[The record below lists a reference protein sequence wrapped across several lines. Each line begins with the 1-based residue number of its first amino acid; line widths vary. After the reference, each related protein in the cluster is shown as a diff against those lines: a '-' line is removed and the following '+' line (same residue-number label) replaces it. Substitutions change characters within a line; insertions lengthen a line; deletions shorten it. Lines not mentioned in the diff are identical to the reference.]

1 MPERPLLL
9 FPTPEITSKSNLGG
23 GGGRP
28 HLPTHYRQ
36 GERLAPKFTQLQESV
51 RLRNIEIQQALT
63 GIDPE
68 QVLVLETIG
77 SVEDFANAV
86 KRIDGFE
93 WMGEF
98 EIDEIGP
105 DQDFFDEKHP
115 EKGLS
120 GRLYMLM
127 TNQGALDEMLSMWR
141 RYTVQDDP
149 KQKFDGGLTKF
160 RDVFLR
166 LKDIR
171 RWDVKD
177 RLLETGVIDAWKE
190 DLAVDGDRLIR
201 FEVELWFRN
210 SESKR
215 EQSSSIITSL
225 IQQLGGHVLAES
237 RHDGIAY
244 HGMLA
249 ELSANAIQTIVEN
262 SNTELVKCDSVM
274 FFRPV
279 GQMLAGEG
287 LLEDEAVYSDLEE
300 HSLPDGVPVIA
311 ILDGLPLANH
321 RLLNGRLIVDDPDNV
336 ENSYSANERVHGT
349 SMASLI
355 VHGDLNDGGR
365 PLGRPVYVRPIM
377 RPIPNDFRAPR
388 REQVPDD
395 VLFVDLIHRSVR
407 RLFEGDNLEGPIA
420 PSVRIINLSIGDAY
434 RPFLQS
440 MSPVARLVDWLSS
453 QYGVLFVVSA
463 GNQSGAIQLRISRTE
478 FEFSD
483 SPEKESIVVGS
494 LYSDVRNRKI
504 LSPAESIN
512 GLTVGSIQ
520 YDSTQ
525 QVAVARRFNPFLQPL
540 PSPVSAFGRGYRR
553 AIKPDIV
560 FPGGRVLYQED
571 FRSSRQDNYVIVPVE
586 PSIRS
591 MPPGNKTAI
600 PARQSGSL
608 DGIAYSCGTSNAA
621 ALISRA
627 AGICYDSLQQIFADQ
642 ASDVDTRAYEVPL
655 LKAML
660 VHGCSWDEIGDNLRS
675 RIENSDFG
683 REIRVRA
690 ESLYSRQADISKE
703 IGRQYKSLL
712 ARWIGYGLPKVDR
725 VLDCTDQRA
734 TLLGFGELSDDEAHV
749 FRLPLPPSFSARSER
764 RRLTVT
770 LAWFSP
776 ISPSTQ
782 KYRTASL
789 WFVVNNKG
797 LAPSRQ
803 NADWQAVM
811 RGTVQHEV
819 FEGQSAEPINDG
831 DVIEIK
837 VNCRE
842 DAGNIQRP
850 VAYGLVVSLEVAE
863 GVDIAVYNEI
873 RTRIMPAIQ
882 IQQTTDQGRG

>member
-9 FPTPEITSKSNLGG
+9 FPTPEVTSKSNLGG

-36 GERLAPKFTQLQESV
+36 GERLAPKFTQLQEAV
-51 RLRNIEIQQALT
+51 RARNIEIQQAVT

-68 QVLVLETIG
+68 QVLVMETIG

-115 EKGLS
+115 EKELS
-120 GRLYMLM
+120 GRLYMVM
-127 TNQGALDEMLSMWR
+127 TNQRALDEMLSMWR
-141 RYTVQDDP
+141 RYTDQEDP

-190 DLAVDGDRLIR
+190 DLEHDGGRLIR

-210 SESKR
+210 SEEKR
-215 EQSSSIITSL
+215 SQSSAIVASL

-237 RHDGIAY
+237 LHEGIAY
-244 HGMLA
+244 HGILA
-249 ELSANAIQTIVEN
+249 ELPANAIQAVVDN
-262 SNTELVKCDSVM
+262 PNTELVKCDSVM

-300 HSLPDGVPVIA
+300 HSLPDGEPVIA
-311 ILDGLPLANH
+311 VFDGLPLANH

-336 ENSYSANERVHGT
+336 ESTYNANERVHGT

-355 VHGDLNDGGR
+355 VHGDLNDRLR

-377 RPIPNDFRAPR
+377 QPIPNDFRTPR
-388 REQVPDD
+388 REHIPDD
-395 VLFVDLIHRSVR
+395 VLLVDLIHRSVK
-407 RLFEGDNLEGPIA
+407 RLFEGDGSEGPVA
-420 PSVRIINLSIGDAY
+420 PSVRVINLSIGDPY
-434 RPFLQS
+434 RQFLQS
-440 MSPVARLVDWLSS
+440 MSPVARLLDWLSLT
-453 QYGVLFVVSA
+453 YGVLFVVSA
-463 GNQSGAIQLRISRTE
+463 GNQSDAIQLGISRTE
-478 FEFSD
+478 FESSDPQEQETAVVKALFSD
-483 SPEKESIVVGS
+483 A
-494 LYSDVRNRKI
+494 RNRKL

-512 GLTVGSIQ
+512 GLTVGSVQ
-520 YDSTQ
+520 YDSSHFG
-525 QVAVARRFNPFLQPL
+525 AVNNRFNPFLQFL
-540 PSPVSAFGRGYRR
+540 PSPVSAFGSGYRR

-571 FRSSRQDNYVIVPVE
+571 LRSSRRDNYVIKPVE
-586 PSIRS
+586 PSIRNT
-591 MPPGNKTAI
+591 PPGNKAAI

-608 DGIAYSCGTSNAA
+608 EGIAYSCGTSNAA
-621 ALISRA
+621 ALMSRA
-627 AGICYDSLQQIFADQ
+627 AGICYDSLQQIFEEQ
-642 ASDVDTRAYEVPL
+642 AAEVDARIHEAPL

-660 VHGCSWDEIGDNLRS
+660 VHGCAWGDVGAQVGDLLRTPENNRQLSGLVS
-675 RIENSDFG
+675 R
-683 REIRVRA
+683 
-690 ESLYSRQADISKE
+690 
-703 IGRQYKSLL
+703 
-712 ARWIGYGLPKVDR
+712 WMGYGVPQVDR
-725 VLDCTDQRA
+725 VLDCTEQRA
-734 TLLGFGELSDDEAHV
+734 TLLGFGQLSDGEAHV
-749 FRLPLPPSFSARSER
+749 FRLPLPPSLGARPEW

-770 LAWFSP
+770 MAWLSP
-776 ISPSTQ
+776 ISAGTQ

-789 WFVVNNKG
+789 WFEVGGVVPAKDRKESCSG
-797 LAPSRQ
+797 TDGWR
-803 NADWQAVM
+803 AVR

-819 FEGQSAEPINDG
+819 FEGQRAEPFIDG

-842 DAGNIQRP
+842 DAGKIHNP
-850 VAYGLVVSLEVAE
+850 VAYGLAVSLEVAE
-863 GVDIAVYNEI
+863 GLDIAVYNEI
-873 RTRIMPAIQ
+873 RTRIAPAIQ
-882 IQQTTDQGRG
+882 IQQATDQGRG

>member
-9 FPTPEITSKSNLGG
+9 FPTPEVTSKSNLGG

-28 HLPTHYRQ
+28 HLPTHHRQ
-36 GERLAPKFTQLQESV
+36 GERLAPKFTQLQEAV
-51 RLRNIEIQQALT
+51 RSRNIEIQQAVT

-68 QVLVLETIG
+68 QVLVMETIG

-115 EKGLS
+115 EKELS

-127 TNQGALDEMLSMWR
+127 TNQRALDEMFSMWR
-141 RYTVQDDP
+141 RYTDQDDQ
-149 KQKFDGGLTKF
+149 KLKFDGGLTKF

-190 DLAVDGDRLIR
+190 DLEHDGGRLIR

-210 SESKR
+210 SEEKR
-215 EQSSSIITSL
+215 RQSSAIVASL

-237 RHDGIAY
+237 LHEGIAY
-244 HGMLA
+244 HGILA
-249 ELSANAIQTIVEN
+249 ELPANAIQAVIDN
-262 SNTELVKCDSVM
+262 PNTELVKCDSVM

-279 GQMLAGEG
+279 GQMLAGDG

-300 HSLPDGVPVIA
+300 HSLPDGEPVIA
-311 ILDGLPLANH
+311 VLDGLPLANH

-336 ENSYSANERVHGT
+336 ENSYNANERVHGT

-355 VHGDLNDGGR
+355 IHGDLNDGLR

-377 RPIPNDFRAPR
+377 QPIPNDFRAPR
-388 REQVPDD
+388 REHIPDD
-395 VLFVDLIHRSVR
+395 VLLVDLIHRSVK
-407 RLFEGDNLEGPIA
+407 RLFEGDGSEGPVA
-420 PSVRIINLSIGDAY
+420 PSVRVINLSIGDPC
-434 RPFLQS
+434 RQFLQS
-440 MSPVARLVDWLSS
+440 MSPVARLLDWLSLT
-453 QYGVLFVVSA
+453 YGVLFIVSA
-463 GNQSGAIQLRISRTE
+463 GNQSDAIQLGISRTE
-478 FEFSD
+478 FESSDPQEQETAVVKALFSD
-483 SPEKESIVVGS
+483 A
-494 LYSDVRNRKI
+494 RNRKL

-512 GLTVGSIQ
+512 GLTVGSVQ
-520 YDSTQ
+520 YDSSQ
-525 QVAVARRFNPFLQPL
+525 FGAVNNRFNPFLQFL
-540 PSPVSAFGRGYRR
+540 PSPVSAFGSGYRR

-571 FRSSRQDNYVIVPVE
+571 LRFSRRDNYVIKPVE
-586 PSIRS
+586 PSIRNT
-591 MPPGNKTAI
+591 PPGNKAAI

-608 DGIAYSCGTSNAA
+608 EGIAYSCGTSNAA
-621 ALISRA
+621 ALMSRA
-627 AGICYDSLQQIFADQ
+627 AGICYDSLQQIFAEQ
-642 ASDVDTRAYEVPL
+642 TTDVDARVCEAPL

-660 VHGCSWDEIGDNLRS
+660 VHGCAWGDIGTQIGDLLRTPENNRQISGLVS
-675 RIENSDFG
+675 R
-683 REIRVRA
+683 
-690 ESLYSRQADISKE
+690 
-703 IGRQYKSLL
+703 
-712 ARWIGYGLPKVDR
+712 WMGYGVPQVDR
-725 VLDCTDQRA
+725 VLDCTEQRA
-734 TLLGFGELSDDEAHV
+734 SLLGFGQLLDGEAHV
-749 FRLPLPPSFSARSER
+749 FRLPLPPSLGSRPEW

-770 LAWFSP
+770 MSWLSP
-776 ISPSTQ
+776 ISAGTQ

-789 WFVVNNKG
+789 WFEVGGVVPAKDRKESCSG
-797 LAPSRQ
+797 TDGWR
-803 NADWQAVM
+803 AVR

-819 FEGQSAEPINDG
+819 FEGQRAEPFIDG

-842 DAGNIQRP
+842 DAGKFHSP
-850 VAYGLVVSLEVAE
+850 VAYGLAVSLEVAE

-873 RTRIMPAIQ
+873 RTRIVPAIQ
-882 IQQTTDQGRG
+882 IQQATDQGRG

>member
-9 FPTPEITSKSNLGG
+9 FPTPEVTSKSNLGG

-36 GERLAPKFTQLQESV
+36 GERLAPKFTQLQEAV
-51 RLRNIEIQQALT
+51 RARNIEIQQAVT

-68 QVLVLETIG
+68 QVLVMETIG

-115 EKGLS
+115 EKELS
-120 GRLYMLM
+120 GRLYMVM
-127 TNQGALDEMLSMWR
+127 TNQRALDEMLSMWR
-141 RYTVQDDP
+141 RYTDQEDP

-190 DLAVDGDRLIR
+190 DLEHDGGRLIR

-210 SESKR
+210 SEEKR
-215 EQSSSIITSL
+215 SQSSAIVASL

-237 RHDGIAY
+237 LHEGIAY
-244 HGMLA
+244 HGILA
-249 ELSANAIQTIVEN
+249 ELPANAIQPVVDN
-262 SNTELVKCDSVM
+262 PNTELVKCDSVM

-300 HSLPDGVPVIA
+300 HSLPDGEPVIA
-311 ILDGLPLANH
+311 VFDGLPLANH

-336 ENSYSANERVHGT
+336 ESTYNANERVHGT

-355 VHGDLNDGGR
+355 VHGDLNDRLR

-377 RPIPNDFRAPR
+377 QPIPNDFRTPR
-388 REQVPDD
+388 REHIPDD
-395 VLFVDLIHRSVR
+395 VLLVDLIHRSVK
-407 RLFEGDNLEGPIA
+407 RLFEGDGSEGPVA
-420 PSVRIINLSIGDAY
+420 PSVRVINLSIGDPY
-434 RPFLQS
+434 RQFLQS
-440 MSPVARLVDWLSS
+440 MSPVARLLDWLSLT
-453 QYGVLFVVSA
+453 YGVLFVVSA
-463 GNQSGAIQLRISRTE
+463 GNQSDAIQLGISRTE
-478 FEFSD
+478 FESSDPQEQETAVVKALFSD
-483 SPEKESIVVGS
+483 A
-494 LYSDVRNRKI
+494 RNRKL

-512 GLTVGSIQ
+512 GLTVGSVQ
-520 YDSTQ
+520 YDSSHFG
-525 QVAVARRFNPFLQPL
+525 AVNNRFNPFLQFL
-540 PSPVSAFGRGYRR
+540 PSPVSAFGSGYRR

-571 FRSSRQDNYVIVPVE
+571 LRSSRRDNYVIKPVE
-586 PSIRS
+586 PSIRNT
-591 MPPGNKTAI
+591 PPGNKAAI

-608 DGIAYSCGTSNAA
+608 EGIAYSCGTSNAA
-621 ALISRA
+621 ALMSRA
-627 AGICYDSLQQIFADQ
+627 AGICYDSLQQIFEEQ
-642 ASDVDTRAYEVPL
+642 AAEVDARIHEAPL

-660 VHGCSWDEIGDNLRS
+660 VHGCAWGDVGAQVGDLLRTPENNRQLSGLVS
-675 RIENSDFG
+675 R
-683 REIRVRA
+683 
-690 ESLYSRQADISKE
+690 
-703 IGRQYKSLL
+703 
-712 ARWIGYGLPKVDR
+712 WMGYGVPQVDR
-725 VLDCTDQRA
+725 VLDCTEQRA
-734 TLLGFGELSDDEAHV
+734 TLLGFGQLSDGEAHV
-749 FRLPLPPSFSARSER
+749 FRLPLPPSLGARPEW

-770 LAWFSP
+770 MAWLSP
-776 ISPSTQ
+776 ISAGTQ

-789 WFVVNNKG
+789 WFEVGGVVPAKDRKESCSG
-797 LAPSRQ
+797 TDGWR
-803 NADWQAVM
+803 AVR

-819 FEGQSAEPINDG
+819 FEGQRAEPFIDG

-842 DAGNIQRP
+842 DAGKIHNP
-850 VAYGLVVSLEVAE
+850 VAYGLAVSLEVAE
-863 GVDIAVYNEI
+863 GLDIAVYNEI
-873 RTRIMPAIQ
+873 RTRIAPAIQ
-882 IQQTTDQGRG
+882 IQQATDQGRR